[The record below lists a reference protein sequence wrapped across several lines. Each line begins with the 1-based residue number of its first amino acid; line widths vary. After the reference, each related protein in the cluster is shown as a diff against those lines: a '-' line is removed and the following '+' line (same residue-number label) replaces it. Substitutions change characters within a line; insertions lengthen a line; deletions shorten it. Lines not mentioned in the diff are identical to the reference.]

1 MRGSN
6 PTFREGA
13 LDRIGITGGDTTAS
27 FSINGV
33 IWKSAFLLLLV
44 IAGAGFTWQMVQ
56 SNPGQPEIFMPWLI
70 GSLIAGFVLG
80 LIISFKPNTAPA
92 LAPVYAVVEGVF
104 LGAISSFLNLQFP
117 GIAMQA
123 VTITL
128 GVFVAMLMAYRAGL
142 IKATEK
148 FKSVIV
154 ACTIGIMIA
163 YGLSLLLR
171 LFGTSMPFIHES
183 GPIGIGFSLF
193 CVTIASLNLIID
205 FDFIENMEAQRVP
218 KSAEW
223 YASFGLLVT
232 LVWLYIEILRLL
244 SKLRND

>member
-6 PTFREGA
+6 PTFREEA
-13 LDRIGITGGDTTAS
+13 LDRIGITGSDTTAA

-33 IWKSAFLLLLV
+33 IWKSALLLLLV

-56 SNPGQPEIFMPWLI
+56 ANPAQPEIFMPWLI
-70 GSLIAGFVLG
+70 GSLVIGFILA

-92 LAPVYAVVEGVF
+92 LSPVYAVVEGVF
-104 LGAISSFLNLQFP
+104 LGAISSFLNLQYP

-123 VTITL
+123 VTLTM
-128 GVFVAMLMAYRAGL
+128 GVFIAMLMAYRAGL

-148 FKSVIV
+148 FKSVVI
-154 ACTIGIMIA
+154 ACTMGIMVA

-171 LFGTSMPFIHES
+171 LFGTTMPFIHES
-183 GPIGIGFSLF
+183 GPIGIGFSLV

-205 FDFIENMEAQRVP
+205 FDFIEEMAAQRVP

-232 LVWLYIEILRLL
+232 VVWLYIEILKLL
-244 SKLRND
+244 AKLRRD